1 MEYDVPTIPAATV
14 QITIG
19 SNLRP
24 YIKDPA
30 CCLHIFFTGFIR
42 SVLFPTFYNFMSRET
57 GNVSCIFMQI
67 CRFIGQ
73 KKEKRNL

>member
-24 YIKDPA
+24 YIKDQA
-30 CCLHIFFTGFIR
+30 CCPHIFFHRFH
-42 SVLFPTFYNFMSRET
+42 TF
-57 GNVSCIFMQI
+57 
-67 CRFIGQ
+67 RFIP
-73 KKEKRNL
+73 NIL